1 MRTYQIGILGCGV
14 ISRTYL
20 ADIQSFYKELH
31 IVACAD
37 VDRTLA
43 QKLAEEFQIER
54 AYTTEELLQD
64 TEIDI
69 IINLTPPQFH
79 VELNKQIIRAGKHLF
94 SEKPFAP
101 DVDTAK
107 EVLELAEEK
116 KILVGCAPDTFL
128 SSGLQSVRY
137 YLDSGMIGKPFFVT
151 ANMTTF
157 GVETWHPN
165 PAPFYREDSGP
176 LFDMGPYYASAIVSL
191 LGPVERVGAF
201 SAKANETR
209 HIYTGKDAGKDIP
222 AEYSTHYTAILRLRS
237 GVVVNLNISFD
248 IYKSNLPMLEIY
260 GDGGTLSYPDPNF
273 GGGTP
278 KVYRKE
284 QYTDTVFRQSE
295 EAMARKEKFYELP
308 ELFPRVKDYSRG
320 IGVLDLANAIET
332 GGINRAN
339 GELILHVTEILQGIR
354 ESAKTGT
361 FYQLRTT
368 CERPSA
374 LNPGGYS
381 NGI

>member
-1 MRTYQIGILGCGV
+1 MRTYQIGVLGCGV

-20 ADIQSFYKELH
+20 ADIQSFFRELH
-31 IVACAD
+31 IDACAD
-37 VDRTLA
+37 VDITQA
-43 QKLAEEFQIER
+43 QKLADEFHIKKV
-54 AYTTEELLQD
+54 YTPEELLQD
-64 TEIDI
+64 PEIEI

-79 VELNKQIIRAGKHLF
+79 VSLNKKIILAGKHLF

-101 DVDTAK
+101 NVDDAR
-107 EVLELAEEK
+107 EVLELAKEK
-116 KILVGCAPDTFL
+116 KVLVGCAPDTFL

-137 YLDSGMIGKPFFVT
+137 YLDNGLIGKPFFVT

-165 PAPFYREDSGP
+165 PAPFYTENSGP

-191 LGPVERVGAF
+191 LGPVETIGAF
-201 SAKANETR
+201 SAKANEMR

-222 AEYSTHYTAILRLRS
+222 ADYPTHYTAILRLES
-237 GVVVNLNISFD
+237 GVVVNLNVSFD
-248 IYKSNLPMLEIY
+248 IYRSNLPMFEIY
-260 GDGGTLSYPDPNF
+260 GDCGTLTYPDPNF

-284 QYTDTVFRQSE
+284 QYTDVVFQQSE
-295 EAMARKEKFYELP
+295 EARERKERFYELP

-332 GGINRAN
+332 SEKNRAN

-354 ESAKTGT
+354 ESAATGV
-361 FYQLRTT
+361 FYQMKTT
-368 CERPSA
+368 CKRPST
-374 LNPGGYS
+374 LKPGGYVDR
-381 NGI
+381 I